1 MASKWSLELLNRAC
15 TDVEDEKALA
25 LAERDP
31 KLVLEEFLQKVMD
44 EPADDDPVHDAYRVY
59 YGIACIAML
68 ADSAASSH
76 ALVPKLERIIKS
88 LLLRNKVK
96 PRKSQLGHVYRQVA
110 EILGYYYC
118 QKGDLDTAIWEVSI
132 GHTLAQGSSQKPGE
146 ISQFTYAHL
155 ALNNGSAMLAC
166 SLFRQL
172 KEGSTSKFWYQVA
185 LVGEIKSLRL
195 AGHRALIPELL
206 NDLNS
211 LPGHARVKEHS
222 LWENLMHAMPEDL
235 DAWIAAQD
243 EATMRPSL
251 AVRLALWL
259 YAQPNPTAHL
269 ETIKKLRKHRSFFK
283 KLVLDQ
289 KTKVAIRAWEV
300 VDTLY
305 DSSIPFE
312 VRLRHASTVMEMV
325 GKMYIDARCMTLV
338 ALHRWVMR
346 NSQSHLSLL
355 VEEEYRSLSLRLSQG
370 MNSDVLNLMD
380 GSAKGR
386 RILQDI
392 FPASYGTG
400 LPSPSISRS
409 VGLHAELLTSD
420 DERPMDPQFSL
431 SWGA

>member
-1 MASKWSLELLNRAC
+1 MASKWSLDLLNKAC
-15 TDVEDEKALA
+15 TAVEDEKAQA

-31 KLVLEEFLQKVMD
+31 KIVLEEFLQKVMD
-44 EPADDDPVHDAYRVY
+44 EPAEEDPVHDAYRVY

-68 ADSAASSH
+68 ADSGTTSQ

-118 QKGDLDTAIWEVSI
+118 QKGNLDTAIWEVSI

-172 KEGSTSKFWYQVA
+172 KEGTTSRFWYQVA
-185 LVGEIKSLRL
+185 LVGEIKALRL
-195 AGHRALIPELL
+195 AGQRAVTLELL
-206 NDLNS
+206 QELNS
-211 LPGHARVKEHS
+211 LPAHPKVKEHT
-222 LWENLMHAMPEDL
+222 LWENLMQKMPEDL

-243 EATMRPSL
+243 EDTLRPSL

-259 YAQPNPTAHL
+259 YAQQNPAAHL

-283 KLVLDQ
+283 KMVVDQ

-300 VDTLY
+300 IDTLY

-312 VRLRHASTVMEMV
+312 VRLRHASTVMEMI
-325 GKMYIDARCMTLV
+325 GKMYIDARSMTLV

-380 GSAKGR
+380 SVAKGR

-392 FPASYGTG
+392 FPASYGVG
-400 LPSPSISRS
+400 SPAPSISRS
-409 VGLHAELLTSD
+409 VGLHQELAHAD
-420 DERPMDPQFSL
+420 DERTADSQLTL

>member
-1 MASKWSLELLNRAC
+1 MASKWSLELLNKAC
-15 TDVEDEKALA
+15 IAVELEKAQA

-44 EPADDDPVHDAYRVY
+44 EPAEEDPVHDAYRVY

-76 ALVPKLERIIKS
+76 ALVPKLERMIKS

-118 QKGDLDTAIWEVSI
+118 QKGELDTAIWEVSI
-132 GHTLAQGSSQKPGE
+132 GHTLAQGSSQKAGE
-146 ISQFTYAHL
+146 ISQFTYAFL
-155 ALNNGSAMLAC
+155 SLNNGSAVLAC

-172 KEGSTSKFWYQVA
+172 KEGTFSRFWYQVA

-195 AGHRALIPELL
+195 AGQRALIPELINEL
-206 NDLNS
+206 NRM
-211 LPGHARVKEHS
+211 PAHARVREHII
-222 LWENLMHAMPEDL
+222 WENLMQETPADL
-235 DAWIAAQD
+235 EAWLEKQD
-243 EATMRPSL
+243 ESSMQPSL

-269 ETIKKLRKHRSFFK
+269 DTIKRLRKYRSFFK
-283 KLVLDQ
+283 KLSLDQ
-289 KTKVAIRAWEV
+289 KTKIAMRAWEV

-312 VRLRHASTVMEMV
+312 VRLRQASSVMEMV
-325 GKMYIDARCMTLV
+325 SKMYIDARCMTLL

-380 GSAKGR
+380 NVGKGR

-392 FPASYGTG
+392 FPANYGERF
-400 LPSPSISRS
+400 PAPSISTS
-409 VGLHAELLTSD
+409 VGLHSELFHAD
-420 DERPMDPQFSL
+420 DEPINEHPFRL